1 MTIETPNV
9 MNIPTTICID
19 VMSTDKGEKMCCY
32 DEVKPFDKEIDKATT
47 NGTLNYDASEKI
59 RSSNSELMFGM

>member
-1 MTIETPNV
+1 

-47 NGTLNYDASEKI
+47 NENLIMMLVRKLGLATVN
-59 RSSNSELMFGM
+59 